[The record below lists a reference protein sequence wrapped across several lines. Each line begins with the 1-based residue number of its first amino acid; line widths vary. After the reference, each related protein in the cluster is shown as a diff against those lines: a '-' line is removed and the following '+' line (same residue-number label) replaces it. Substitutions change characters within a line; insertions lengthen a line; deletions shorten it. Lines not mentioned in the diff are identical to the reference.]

1 MTALVQAALRVRRTA
16 RSAWGL
22 AAALLLAAFLLAGF
36 FLPGSRTLGWGHFAW
51 VATWLLLSAHRARN
65 AYQHGTDPRSAF
77 ELGVLLL
84 VGVHALVQFRGGV
97 GSELYPLTYV
107 AVALVASFATGT
119 AGIGVVAFA
128 LTLGFAIAFLGEHI
142 TDALLLGLNG
152 LFVVCFGA
160 LRDRKSVV

>member
-22 AAALLLAAFLLAGF
+22 AAAFLLAAFLLAGF
-36 FLPGSRTLGWGHFAW
+36 FLPGTRRSAGDTWPGSLPGSRSSGYRR
-51 VATWLLLSAHRARN
+51 ATRIAT
-65 AYQHGTDPRSAF
+65 GTDASSAF

-97 GSELYPLTYV
+97 GSDLYPLTYV
-107 AVALVASFATGT
+107 AVALVASFATGL

-128 LTLGFAIAFLGEHI
+128 LALGFAIAFLGEQV
-142 TDALLLGLNG
+142 DRAAALS
-152 LFVVCFGA
+152 A
-160 LRDRKSVV
+160 